1 MSWKME
7 LDLTLG
13 FWARAS
19 EVKKKANQ
27 PAAMSC
33 SVVITRPAILRA
45 KRVVSICLAVL
56 TERKYVGCL
65 GKAML
70 SLSLTGL
77 LRWAENVL
85 HL

>member
-1 MSWKME
+1 MSSILSSSVRLRLRSPRMSWKME

-33 SVVITRPAILRA
+33 SVVTT
-45 KRVVSICLAVL
+45 S
-56 TERKYVGCL
+56 G
-65 GKAML
+65 
-70 SLSLTGL
+70 
-77 LRWAENVL
+77 
-85 HL
+85 